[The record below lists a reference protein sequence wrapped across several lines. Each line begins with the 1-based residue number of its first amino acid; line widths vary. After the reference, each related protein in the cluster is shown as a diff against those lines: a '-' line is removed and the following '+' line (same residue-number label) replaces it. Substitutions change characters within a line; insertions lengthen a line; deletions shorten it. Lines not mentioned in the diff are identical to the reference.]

1 MSNAVADV
9 SVTILRPKQVK
20 NAIRLMITTGV
31 ALFIWG
37 GPGISKSAT
46 GQQVATEQNKAFV
59 DVRLSMLAPT
69 DVLGM
74 PYRIEENGE
83 TTGVAFTP
91 PKILPRNI
99 DLAKVKTIDA
109 VPTLVSF
116 HTLNPKGSNGIYYV
130 KEPQITVTAI
140 NRPGTPEDQ
149 RLTAEIISQTPESFI
164 VQLVNPKGEVS
175 EGSIHYTVK
184 GEAEAIVAFE
194 ELNSAPLATQQAAYQ
209 FILDRRVGEYVV
221 PDGVALIAMGNRQTD
236 KGLTYNMPTPLA
248 NRFVHVEMKMDA
260 GCFDD
265 WQEWAIEHMIHPD
278 VVGYLSQ
285 NKGELNQF
293 NPSSASRGFAT
304 PRSWEFVS
312 KIITAAEKSGVEISN
327 AELSA
332 LICGAI
338 GDGTGTKFGTHRKL
352 VGELPKVEDILS
364 GAVTKLP
371 EASRQKVALAYSLT
385 TSLCYE
391 LRAIDERLNSE
402 GISAAS
408 EDKQRMAWYKG
419 FNNVLEF
426 WMENFQPEV
435 NVMGMRTILT
445 IHKLP
450 VKNRK
455 ALPALV
461 TFTNEYSDLIR

>member
-1 MSNAVADV
+1 MANAVSDV
-9 SVTILRPKQVK
+9 SVTILRPSQVK
-20 NAIRLMITTGV
+20 NAIRLMTTTGV

-46 GQQVATEQNKAFV
+46 AQQVATEQNKAFV

-99 DLAKVKTIDA
+99 DLQKVKKIDA
-109 VPTLVSF
+109 VPTLISF

-130 KEPQITVTAI
+130 KTPQITVEAI
-140 NRPGTPEDQ
+140 NRPGTTDADK
-149 RLTAEIISQTPESFI
+149 LTAEVVKETPESFV
-164 VQLVNPKGEVS
+164 VQLVNAKGEVC
-175 EGSIHYTVK
+175 EGSVFYTVQ

-221 PDGVALIAMGNRQTD
+221 PDGVRLIAMGNRQTD
-236 KGLTYNMPTPLA
+236 KGLTYTMPTPLA
-248 NRFVHVEMKMDA
+248 NRFVHVEMTVS
-260 GCFDD
+260 FDD
-265 WQEWAIEHMIHPD
+265 WQEWAISAMVHPH

-293 NPSSASRGFAT
+293 EQAMKGGTASRGFAT
-304 PRSWEFVS
+304 PRSWVFVS
-312 KIITAAEKSGVEISN
+312 EIIIAAEAGN
-327 AELSA
+327 AEVTQAELAA

-338 GDGTGTKFGTHRKL
+338 GDGTGTKFATYRKL
-352 VGELPKVEDILS
+352 AADLPKVEDILS
-364 GAVTKLP
+364 GAVKTVKD
-371 EASRQKVALAYSLT
+371 KGNVALAYSLT

-391 LRAIDERLNSE
+391 LRATNEKLELE

-408 EDKQRMAWYKG
+408 DDKKRQEWYKG
-419 FNNVLEF
+419 FNNVLDF
-426 WMENFQPEV
+426 WMDNFQPEV

-455 ALPALV
+455 LLPSLA
-461 TFTNEYSDLIR
+461 TFTNLYSDLIR

>member
-9 SVTILRPKQVK
+9 SVTILRPSQVK
-20 NAIRLMITTGV
+20 NAIRLMTTTGI

-37 GPGISKSAT
+37 SPGISKSAV
-46 GQQVATEQNKAFV
+46 GMQVATEKNVAFV

-69 DVLGM
+69 DVIGM

-91 PKILPRNI
+91 PKILPRDI
-99 DLAKVKTIDA
+99 ALAKVKKIEA
-109 VPTLVSF
+109 VPTFVSF

-130 KEPQITVTAI
+130 KTPKITVSAV
-140 NRPGTPEDQ
+140 NRPGTAAADM
-149 RLTAEIISQTPESFI
+149 LTAEIVSENQESFV
-164 VQLVNPKGEVS
+164 VQLVDAAGNLV
-175 EGSIHYTVK
+175 EGSVFYQVV
-184 GEAEAIVAFE
+184 GEAHAIVAFE

-209 FILDRRVGEYVV
+209 FILDRRAGEYIV
-221 PDGVALIAMGNRQTD
+221 PEGVRLIAMGNRQTD

-248 NRFVHVEMKMDA
+248 NRFTHVEMQVS
-260 GCFDD
+260 FDD
-265 WQEWAIEHMIHPD
+265 WQEWAIGAMVHPH

-285 NKGELNQF
+285 NKIELNQF
-293 NPSSASRGFAT
+293 NPQSASRGFAT
-304 PRSWEFVS
+304 PRSWVFVS
-312 KIITAAEKSGVEISN
+312 EIISAAEADNGVDVSH

-332 LICGAI
+332 LICGSI
-338 GDGTGTKFGTHRKL
+338 GDGTGTKFATHRKL
-352 VGELPKVEDILS
+352 VDELPRVEDILS
-364 GAVTKLP
+364 GQVKTLK
-371 EASRQKVALAYSLT
+371 EKSKDNVALAYSLT

-391 LRAIDERLNSE
+391 LRATNDKLERE

-408 EDKQRMAWYKG
+408 DDKARLDWYRG
-419 FNNVLEF
+419 FNNVLDF

-455 ALPALV
+455 ALPSLA
-461 TFTNEYSDLIR
+461 TFTNMYSDLIR